1 MSPGVDPSRANG
13 AAPSPAAQVDAGLG
27 TLAPALF
34 VVLWATGYVV
44 ARLAMPHAPPLGF
57 LALRFAVTL
66 VALAPLIL
74 IAHAPWPDRRT
85 ATHLAVA
92 GLLLHAAYLSGVW
105 AAVAL
110 GMSAGVAALIVNL
123 QPVLTAVWMAAGRE
137 PVGAWRWLGLALGF
151 GGVSLVVAQRIGTES
166 LSAAS
171 VALATG
177 GLLAITAG
185 TLYQRRYAPSFDL
198 RTGSFVQYAASL
210 AATAPLAFALEGDA
224 RWDWGVPLAFALAWS
239 VLVLSIGGVFLMHLL
254 IRRGSATRVASLFYL
269 VPPVTALQ
277 AWAMFGEPFGPRAAV
292 GMAMVAIGVALV
304 VRR

>member
-1 MSPGVDPSRANG
+1 MSGTRG
-13 AAPSPAAQVDAGLG
+13 APRPPTSQPDTGLG
-27 TLAPALF
+27 TVAPALF

-57 LALRFAVTL
+57 LALRFALTL
-66 VALAPLIL
+66 LALAPLIL
-74 IAHAPWPDRRT
+74 LARAPWPDRRT
-85 ATHLAVA
+85 ATHLAIA
-92 GLLLHAAYLSGVW
+92 GLMLHAAYLSGLW
-105 AAVAL
+105 AAVSL

-123 QPVLTAVWMAAGRE
+123 QPVLTAAWMAAGHE
-137 PVGAWRWLGLALGF
+137 PLGARRWLGLALGF
-151 GGVSLVVAQRIGTES
+151 GGVALVVAHRLGTES

-177 GLLAITAG
+177 GLIAITAG
-185 TLYQRRYAPSFDL
+185 TLYQRRHAPSFDL

-210 AATAPLAFALEGDA
+210 AAVTPFALALESDA
-224 RWDWGVPLAFALAWS
+224 RWDWGGPLALALAWS
-239 VLVLSIGGVFLMHLL
+239 VLALSIGGVFLMHLL

-277 AWAMFGEPFGPRAAV
+277 AWLLFDEPFGPHAAV
-292 GMAMVAIGVALV
+292 GMTLAALGVALV